1 MVNALNVHSDSIR
14 IKTVNVKEWIPHA
27 DFIMLTMENVLA
39 AMMDINLTNKDVK
52 KMRQQYLIQTVQNG
66 EMENVQKVHLD
77 HFSDQMEYVN

>member
-14 IKTVNVKEWIPHA
+14 IKTVNVKEWILHA
-27 DFIMLTMENVLA
+27 DFIMLTMENVLDV
-39 AMMDINLTNKDVK
+39 MMDINLTNKDVK

-66 EMENVQKVHLD
+66 EMENVQNVHLD